1 MEQNNFS
8 FAMLIA
14 IIRKRFSLLLI
25 IAVVSI
31 IGAAVFSGPT
41 FIPPQ
46 YKSQAIVYPI
56 NIEPYGTESKTE
68 QLLQLFQGNDIRD
81 SLIIKFDLGE
91 VYELNKDKDGF
102 KYSLYSEFNDHVIV
116 SKTNY
121 ESVSI
126 EVYDRDPQRAKDMAD
141 EMIKQINYKVRKLHR
156 TKALE
161 HLQVA
166 KDQMDYQQMVLDSV
180 NSQLSELRNNNGL
193 LDYRLQT
200 ERVTEGYLKMLG
212 QTNVNKDR
220 LDEVRGILHDL
231 RDKGGVFIALSRMS
245 EVGNN
250 HYNDLHLHYQ
260 GLLKE
265 VNQELSYV
273 NVVME
278 PEAADKKS
286 FPVRWLIVLTTTIS
300 TLLAALVILLL
311 FEKRG
316 ERA

>member
-1 MEQNNFS
+1 
-8 FAMLIA
+8 MLIA
-14 IIRKRFSLLLI
+14 IIRKRFVLLAV
-25 IAVVSI
+25 IALVAI

-41 FIPPQ
+41 FVPPK

-56 NIEPYGTESKTE
+56 NLEPYGTESRTE
-68 QLLQLFQGNDIRD
+68 QLLQLFHGNDIRD
-81 SLIIKFDLGE
+81 SLIIKYNLAD
-91 VYELNKDKDGF
+91 VYELTEGKEGF
-102 KYSLYSEFNDHVIV
+102 KHNLYSEYNDHVIV
-116 SKTNY
+116 SKTNF

-126 EVYDRDPQRAKDMAD
+126 EVYDKDPQRAKEMAS
-141 EMIKQINYKVRKLHR
+141 EMIKQINYKVRKMH
-156 TKALE
+156 KAKAIE
-161 HLQVA
+161 HLKVA
-166 KDQMDYQQMVLDSV
+166 RDQMDYQQQVLDSI
-180 NSQLSELRNNNGL
+180 NAQLAFLRNNNGL

-212 QTNVNKDR
+212 QSNVGQNR
-220 LDEVRGILHDL
+220 LDEVRGILQDL
-231 RDKGGVFIALSRMS
+231 RENGGAFIALSKMS

-250 HYNDLHLHYQ
+250 HYNDLHIHYQ

-286 FPVRWLIVLTTTIS
+286 YPVRWLIVLTTTIS
-300 TLLAALVILLL
+300 ALLAALVILLL
-311 FEKRG
+311 FEKRV

>member
-1 MEQNNFS
+1 
-8 FAMLIA
+8 MLIA